1 MKRKEENMAEEK
13 FNRSAEGVAGFRAI
27 EYMKPESERICN
39 DPYARGFLGG
49 GLMFPLLK
57 WMANS
62 GLYDRL
68 APGAIAFICGRE
80 RYIDDFLKDC
90 LSQGFKQIVILG
102 AGFDTRAYRIPGIE
116 RTHIFEIDQAV
127 TQQVKLERL
136 KKSIDPL
143 PANVSFVAVDFNTQT
158 LDERLRSSG
167 YIEHD
172 KTLFIWQGVTYFL
185 TAAGVEDTLA
195 FIAGHSG
202 AGSAVI
208 FDYIFNEALH
218 DTKNSFG
225 KSLQQA
231 GKVSGETYLFGIDQ
245 GEIEPFLTERGFTD
259 VVDMSLESIKEK
271 YFTGSNAGRVM
282 ASGLAIVSARVKKS
296 GV

>member
-1 MKRKEENMAEEK
+1 MAEEK

-27 EYMKPESERICN
+27 EFLKPESERICD
-39 DPYARGFLGG
+39 DPYARALLGG

-80 RYIDDFLKDC
+80 RYIDDYLKDC
-90 LSQGFKQIVILG
+90 LKQGFKQIVILG

-116 RTHIFEIDQAV
+116 KTHVFEVDQGA

-136 KKSIDPL
+136 KKVIDPL
-143 PANVSFVAVDFNTQT
+143 PGHVTFVAVDFNTQT
-158 LDERLRSSG
+158 LADRLRSSG
-167 YIEHD
+167 YNERE
-172 KTLFIWQGVTYFL
+172 KTLFLWQGVTYFL

-195 FIAGHSG
+195 FIAAHSG

-208 FDYIFNEALH
+208 FDYIFNETFLDKTNA
-218 DTKNSFG
+218 FG

-231 GKVSGETYLFGIDQ
+231 GRVSGEAYLFGIDQ
-245 GEIEPFLTERGFTD
+245 GQVEPFLTARGFSG
-259 VVDMSLESIKEK
+259 VVDMPLEGIKEK
-271 YFTGSNAGRVM
+271 YFTGPNAGRVM
-282 ASGLAIVSARVKKS
+282 VSGLAVASARVKKS
-296 GV
+296 AA